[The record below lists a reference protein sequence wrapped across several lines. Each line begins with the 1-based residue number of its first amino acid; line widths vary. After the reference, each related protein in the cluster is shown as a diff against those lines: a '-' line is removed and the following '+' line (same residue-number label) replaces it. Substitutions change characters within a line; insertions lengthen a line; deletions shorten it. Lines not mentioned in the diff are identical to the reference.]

1 LTAILNTSRKNF
13 DVIEDR
19 KIRVLIVDDSRLQR
33 RILSASL
40 SRLGYEVREADAG
53 QTGLEICTT
62 WQPDMVLSDWMMPG
76 MNGIEFCK
84 HFKALPREGYGYF
97 ILLTSKSSKDEVA
110 LGLESGAD
118 DFLTKPVNGHELR
131 ARLAAGERI
140 VEMQRELSSKNKV
153 ISETLSELQTV
164 HDSLNSDLIEAKKL
178 QQSLVRE
185 KHKVFSSG
193 TVSFLLRSAGHV
205 GGDLVG
211 YYPVSANEVG
221 FFAIDVSG
229 HGISS
234 ALMTARLS
242 SFLTSHSPDQNI
254 ALIADE
260 NGKVS
265 ARPPSDVVTDLNR
278 IVLNE
283 METDH
288 YFTVILAHANLE
300 TGDVTLCQA
309 GHPHPLVQRKDG
321 SMDQSGTGGLPVG
334 LFPDA
339 EFDEFQIKLDPGDR
353 LILSSDGITECP
365 SSEGSFLGED
375 GFERLM
381 KDLNTTRGPQLLE
394 TIIWLLSDY
403 AGDDGF
409 PDDVS
414 AVLFEFDGIDEAAD

>member
-1 LTAILNTSRKNF
+1 
-13 DVIEDR
+13 
-19 KIRVLIVDDSRLQR
+19 
-33 RILSASL
+33 
-40 SRLGYEVREADAG
+40 
-53 QTGLEICTT
+53 
-62 WQPDMVLSDWMMPG
+62 
-76 MNGIEFCK
+76 
-84 HFKALPREGYGYF
+84 
-97 ILLTSKSSKDEVA
+97 
-110 LGLESGAD
+110 
-118 DFLTKPVNGHELR
+118 
-131 ARLAAGERI
+131 
-140 VEMQRELSSKNKV
+140 
-153 ISETLSELQTV
+153 
-164 HDSLNSDLIEAKKL
+164 
-178 QQSLVRE
+178 VRE